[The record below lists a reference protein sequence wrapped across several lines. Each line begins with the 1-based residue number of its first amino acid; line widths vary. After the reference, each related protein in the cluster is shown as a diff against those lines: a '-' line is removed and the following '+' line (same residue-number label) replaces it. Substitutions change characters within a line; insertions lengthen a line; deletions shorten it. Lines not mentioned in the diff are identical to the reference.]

1 MASHYVGFRPARTF
15 QFQQYIYICIYMIYN
30 ELYIIY
36 LLGNLHGYFP
46 HWAMLENTFKGSILE
61 YFRSSVIWRNT
72 FFFSHTKVV
81 IWQWKIMMLCLQDW

>member
-1 MASHYVGFRPARTF
+1 MHYL
-15 QFQQYIYICIYMIYN
+15 IYN
-30 ELYIIY
+30 ELYIYIIY

-46 HWAMLENTFKGSILE
+46 RWAMLENTFEGSILE

-81 IWQWKIMMLCLQDW
+81 IWHWKIMVLCLQDW